1 MAVEF
6 VSRFYCKANSL
17 FVLNCTCK
25 WSGFVRL
32 REITEAQAI
41 LSHHLAPL
49 LLEEL
54 GLSPEI
60 DVNKNSQILCPTER
74 KKKKKKPGGKGKPSP
89 WDSSE
94 RKQEEGGESGHW
106 RISQGPRVFQME
118 DGRPPAQRSGSG
130 SKQVRL

>member
-1 MAVEF
+1 MEF

-25 WSGFVRL
+25 WSGFGRL
-32 REITEAQAI
+32 RENTEAQAI

-60 DVNKNSQILCPTER
+60 DVNKNSQILCPAER
-74 KKKKKKPGGKGKPSP
+74 KKKKKKKQKGKASLPRGTVLNGN
-89 WDSSE
+89 
-94 RKQEEGGESGHW
+94 RKKGVRAVTGESHGE
-106 RISQGPRVFQME
+106 RVSDGGPNAACAEEWAR
-118 DGRPPAQRSGSG
+118 GANR
-130 SKQVRL
+130 

>member
-25 WSGFVRL
+25 CSGFGRL

-74 KKKKKKPGGKGKPSP
+74 KKKKKK
-89 WDSSE
+89 
-94 RKQEEGGESGHW
+94 KQEGKASLPRGTVLNGNRKKGVRAVTGETHRDRECFRW
-106 RISQGPRVFQME
+106 RTERRLRRGVAQGANR
-118 DGRPPAQRSGSG
+118 
-130 SKQVRL
+130 